1 MIKKIESFSLYCDH
15 CGEELVTHHDGFSI
29 FVDESQA
36 HENADNEGWESND
49 GIYYC
54 PECHFFDDEDVLHL
68 RPERKKEA
76 VSLQATPS
84 PKDQPEGQNTLRW
97 VKASERLPEKEGVD
111 NLLPCKIHGEYLW
124 GYKHMVA
131 GYGYKMYLLSTTGI
145 GYRYL
150 TLDCEWLEE
159 EETSSRA
166 IQPDL
171 LSEMREKAIRDG
183 FDDLCLKHGPYK
195 GECIE
200 CAREETRQMA
210 SEAGMSQEEGAK
222 GHPDIPDADM
232 AKIYKV
238 AETWNE
244 EIYPHFLKGMIDGYR
259 LAMGKLP
266 RIRYEEP
273 GFCEIHQRPYWGTCL
288 ACHPGLCVDKTSE
301 SALQGQIP
309 EEIMEW
315 IKEKCF
321 EVFPYVYDDDAHC
334 MGIDAKRHAGTKI
347 AMLLHHKLQE
357 EIRAYR
363 KELEYI
369 AGAFPPSS
377 HAVIR
382 IKELLAKHPHGKEEG
397 K

>member
-1 MIKKIESFSLYCDH
+1 MSIAAKCT
-15 CGEELVTHHDGFSI
+15 CGYGPGFCT
-29 FVDESQA
+29 
-36 HENADNEGWESND
+36 DNIPQCRNQIRIPD
-49 GIYYC
+49 PI
-54 PECHFFDDEDVLHL
+54 
-68 RPERKKEA
+68 
-76 VSLQATPS
+76 PS
-84 PKDQPEGQNTLRW
+84 P
-97 VKASERLPEKEGVD
+97 
-111 NLLPCKIHGEYLW
+111 
-124 GYKHMVA
+124 
-131 GYGYKMYLLSTTGI
+131 
-145 GYRYL
+145 
-150 TLDCEWLEE
+150 
-159 EETSSRA
+159 EETSFPTVQS
-166 IQPDL
+166 DY

-347 AMLLHHKLQE
+347 AMLLYHKMQE
-357 EIRAYR
+357 EIKDYR
-363 KELEYI
+363 KALDFAQAELRACYRNLNFNGSNI
-369 AGAFPPSS
+369 FDL
-377 HAVIR
+377 ID
-382 IKELLAKHPHGKEEG
+382 KTLAKHPQGKEGG